1 MIKFQG
7 SVKGMVLVAAAV
19 LASTASL
26 AAHAQARVVTARAT
40 VTAALPAVVSSRGT
54 PAVGRPG
61 SRPTPPAPVVVQPP
75 CKRGG
80 PGITPC

>member
-40 VTAALPAVVSSRGT
+40 VTAALPAVVSSRG
-54 PAVGRPG
+54 PAVTRPG